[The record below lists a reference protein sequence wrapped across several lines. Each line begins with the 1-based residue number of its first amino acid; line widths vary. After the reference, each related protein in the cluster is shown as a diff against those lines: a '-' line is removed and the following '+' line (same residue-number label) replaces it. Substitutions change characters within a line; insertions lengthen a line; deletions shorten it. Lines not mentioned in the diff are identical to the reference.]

1 MVAEWQTIHGS
12 REPVTAKEPFSHA
25 AVCCPLTVLTDGLS
39 LGNNGNEEHGPKEM
53 ATAQIDSCS
62 CVLPSLGVYMGVALL
77 QGQLGMLSGGLSLGG
92 GSPGSFGKLSALPSL
107 GPLGSLGRSL
117 GNGDGDTL
125 KRRLSDCDLP
135 QSKQRALDAD

>member
-1 MVAEWQTIHGS
+1 MGS
-12 REPVTAKEPFSHA
+12 WACSMGG
-25 AVCCPLTVLTDGLS
+25 GLS
-39 LGNNGNEEHGPKEM
+39 LSNNGNEKHGPKEM

-62 CVLPSLGVYMGVALL
+62 CVLPSLGVYTGVALL

-92 GSPGSFGKLSALPSL
+92 GSLGSFGKLGALPSL

-117 GNGDGDTL
+117 GNGEGDTL

-135 QSKQRALDAD
+135 QSKQQALDADRADAADNNGAEKID